1 LTTDWKGLRR
11 DIPALQHMVHL
22 NAGGFPPSLRSVT
35 DEVLRLYRLL
45 DEESLYS
52 PPVWE
57 QVLGGMEKVR
67 GRVAHLLNAEPE
79 EITLTENV
87 SHGAN
92 IVANGLRWSE
102 GDEVIYTDNEHV
114 SGTLPWLNLARRWGV
129 RPRVLEVSF
138 DAQETLNRFEALLS
152 PRTRL
157 VYVSHVLCTNGLRLP
172 VQRMVEMA
180 HEHGAL
186 IMLDGAQA
194 EGQLAVD
201 VRALGCDFYA
211 GCGHKWLL
219 GPQGTGMLY
228 LRRELLP
235 ELENGEIG
243 WGSTKD
249 VDRENH
255 SFELLPSAARFEY
268 GTRHW
273 PLFLGL
279 GKAVEYV
286 EGIGVAEIE
295 AHVQPLATWL
305 KEELQRIPGAV
316 VKSPLD
322 PALST
327 GIVTFSLDG
336 LDSQTIHRT
345 LWEDWR
351 VLLPH
356 GASGWERQRV
366 CVAFY
371 VSEEDLGKLLGGLH
385 ALASLR

>member
-1 LTTDWKGLRR
+1 MTTDWKTLRR

-22 NAGGFPPSLRSVT
+22 NSGGFPPALTPVT
-35 DEVLRLYRLL
+35 DEVVRLYRLL
-45 DEESLYS
+45 EEESLFS

-57 QVLGGMEKVR
+57 QVWGGVEKVR
-67 GRVAHLLNAEPE
+67 GQVAHLLNAEPE

-92 IVANGLRWSE
+92 IVANALRWQT
-102 GDEVIYTDNEHV
+102 GDEVIYTDNEHP

-138 DAQETLNRFEALLS
+138 DHQETLERFETLLS

-157 VYVSHVLCTNGLRLP
+157 AYVSHVLCTTGLRLP
-172 VQRMVEMA
+172 VQRMAELA
-180 HEHGAL
+180 HDHGAL
-186 IMLDGAQA
+186 IMLDGAQS
-194 EGQLAVD
+194 EGQIKVD
-201 VRALGCDFYA
+201 VRALGCDFYT

-243 WGSTKD
+243 WGSAQSY
-249 VDRENH
+249 DRESS
-255 SFELLPSAARFEY
+255 SFEFLPSAARFEY

-273 PLFLGL
+273 PLYLGL
-279 GKAVEYV
+279 GKAVETI
-286 EGIGVAEIE
+286 EGIGMEQIE
-295 AHVQPLATWL
+295 AHVGPLAAWL
-305 KEELQRIPGAV
+305 KEELQRIPGAEIL
-316 VKSPLD
+316 SPLD

-336 LDSQTIHRT
+336 QDSGTMHRA
-345 LWEDWR
+345 LWEDAR
-351 VLLPH
+351 VLLPR
-356 GASGWERQRV
+356 GGPGWGRQRIS
-366 CVAFY
+366 VAWF
-371 VSEEDLGKLLGGLH
+371 VSEEDLSKLLGGLR
-385 ALASLR
+385 ALVSRH